1 MEKKFI
7 YLTNIIFLLFDQ
19 YIGKPEAIGEKVAH
33 AIINAVH
40 MLYPDGSGCPKS
52 VIGII
57 RKEWI
62 TKFTV
67 GLMRI
72 LLDKKE

>member
-7 YLTNIIFLLFDQ
+7 YLTNIIFLLCDK
-19 YIGKPEAIGEKVAH
+19 YISKPEAIGEKMAH
-33 AIINAVH
+33 AIISAVR

-72 LLDKKE
+72 LLDKKD